1 MAKAKSKSRTKSG
14 TKSTT
19 KSEASSTVAAR
30 KSGRAGAGRKPAAK
44 RSHYPRAIETVL
56 ATFAH
61 DIRTPLTG
69 ILAFSELL
77 ATSGLGER
85 ESRWVEAIKDAAGH
99 LTELTTLAVEAARAG
114 AGRLELRRETFALPR
129 FAARL
134 ALSLAARA
142 EAKGLAC
149 ETCIPGDLPDH
160 VAGDPALLRAAVEN
174 LVANAVKFTERGQ
187 VGLQIAAAPL
197 ARGKLRLSFAVSDSG
212 IGMSDAEIGRLFR
225 PFAQASKEIALRF
238 GGSGLGLVQVRRLAR
253 SMHGDLKVESTPG
266 GGSVFHLT
274 VVLDRAGPAAA
285 RVAAPDRTPPG
296 PALAFLCVDDNPYG
310 RLVMNAIVTELG
322 HRASFAASAVAALAA
337 LAAGHHDVVLM
348 DVGLPGIDG
357 YEATRRIRA
366 LPGRAGRVAVIGII
380 GQEDLD
386 KGDAAAAAAG
396 MDACLTKPV
405 SPRMLADVLARVRRG
420 TVAVG

>member
-1 MAKAKSKSRTKSG
+1 MAKGT

-19 KSEASSTVAAR
+19 KSTTKPATKSTASSTVAAR
-30 KSGRAGAGRKPAAK
+30 KSGGAGAGRKPAAK
-44 RSHYPRAIETVL
+44 RAPSPRAIETVL

-114 AGRLELRRETFALPR
+114 AGRLALRRETFALPC

-134 ALSLAARA
+134 ALSLVARA

-149 ETCIPGDLPDH
+149 ETSIQDDLPDH
-160 VAGDPALLRAAVEN
+160 VAGDPALLRAAIEN

-187 VGLQIAAAPL
+187 VGLRIAAAPL
-197 ARGKLRLSFAVSDSG
+197 ARGKVRLSFTVSDSG

-225 PFAQASKEIALRF
+225 PFAQASEEIAQRF

-253 SMHGDLKVESTPG
+253 SMHGDLEVESTPG
-266 GGSVFHLT
+266 RGSAFHLT
-274 VVLDRAGPAAA
+274 VVLDRARPGRGAGPHAAGSGA
-285 RVAAPDRTPPG
+285 RNSLCRRQSLW
-296 PALAFLCVDDNPYG
+296 PAGVECH
-310 RLVMNAIVTELG
+310 R
-322 HRASFAASAVAALAA
+322 HRAGPPRDL
-337 LAAGHHDVVLM
+337 
-348 DVGLPGIDG
+348 
-357 YEATRRIRA
+357 RRRRR
-366 LPGRAGRVAVIGII
+366 GRAGC
-380 GQEDLD
+380 
-386 KGDAAAAAAG
+386 AG
-396 MDACLTKPV
+396 RRSSRCRPDGC
-405 SPRMLADVLARVRRG
+405 RLARHRRL
-420 TVAVG
+420 